1 MNMTRQRSISHRPL
15 IVILVLVGSVAG
27 FLFGTDTGW
36 NLIVIPGHEV
46 HDAVFVVVGLMLL
59 LAASI
64 AARRWYD
71 LDKEADVRKQ
81 VERELRRSRS
91 QLAAAQ
97 QVAHVGSWE
106 WDPATNAVEWSDELF
121 RIFGLQPQQ
130 FEPVLDD
137 YVERIHEEDRE
148 RVMQL
153 VTQALGNKDSFNY
166 SHRVVWPD
174 GTVREIE
181 AHGEVVIDEAGTVTK
196 MVGTAQDITER
207 RRNEELLRH
216 ANLVLNQSVQ
226 QLEHRNQEIARLYDL
241 SEVLQSCTADD
252 EAYGVIEHHVPRLFP
267 SSSGDLLVVTASRN
281 SIKCVASWG
290 DSTSGREYTPSDCRA
305 LRTGK
310 PHLVGDADS
319 GDLCQHVVDSS
330 PGQALCVPMIDRGEI
345 RGVLHIRHLEYCALQ
360 NDDGSWSLDVPLK
373 LGVTLAANLALAL
386 SNLELRETL
395 KQQAIRD
402 SLTGLFNRRYM
413 EESLERELG
422 RAERRGTSLVVIM
435 IDLDHFKQLNDV
447 NGHAAGDAV
456 LRELGAFFQAN
467 IRTEDIACRYGGE
480 EFVLILPDTTLED
493 AGRRA
498 DEIRQAFR
506 KIDVRY
512 NGQTLDINS
521 MSLGVAAFPHHGKS
535 VDDVLQSADAALYNA
550 KALGRD
556 RVVIFDPGQTGV
568 VDNTAL
574 R

>member
-1 MNMTRQRSISHRPL
+1 MSTTRQRSISHRPL
-15 IVILVLVGSVAG
+15 IVILVLVGSVAL
-27 FLFGTDTGW
+27 FVFGTDTGW
-36 NLIVIPGHEV
+36 NLIAIPGHEV
-46 HDAVFVVVGLMLL
+46 HDAVILAVGLMLL

-81 VERELRRSRS
+81 VERELRKSRS

-106 WDPATNAVEWSDELF
+106 WDPATNAVAWSDELF
-121 RIFGLQPQQ
+121 RVFGLQPQQ

-153 VTQALGNKDSFNY
+153 VTQALGNKGSFHH

-174 GTVREIE
+174 ETVREIE
-181 AHGEVVIDEAGTVTK
+181 ARGEVVVDEAGTVTK
-196 MVGTAQDITER
+196 MVGIAQDITER

-216 ANLVLNQSVQ
+216 ANLVLTQSVQ
-226 QLEHRNQEIARLYDL
+226 QLEHRNREIARLYDL
-241 SEVLQSCTADD
+241 SELLQSCTADE
-252 EAYGVIEHHVPRLFP
+252 EAYGVIERHVPRLFP
-267 SSSGDLLVVTASRN
+267 SSSGDLFIVTASRN
-281 SIKCVASWG
+281 SIKSVASWG
-290 DSTSGREYTPSDCRA
+290 DSTSGREYTFSDCLA

-310 PHLVGDADS
+310 PLLVGNADS
-319 GDLCQHVVDSS
+319 DVLCQHVVDSS
-330 PGQALCVPMIDRGEI
+330 PGQTLCIPMIDRGEI
-345 RGVLHIRHLEYCALQ
+345 QGVLHIRHFEYCALQ
-360 NDDGSWSLDVPLK
+360 NDDESWSLDVPMQ
-373 LGVTLAANLALAL
+373 LGVTLADNLALAL

-395 KQQAIRD
+395 KKQAIRD

-413 EESLERELG
+413 EESLQRELG

-435 IDLDHFKQLNDV
+435 FDLDHFKQINDV

-456 LRELGAFFQAN
+456 LRELGAFFQATT
-467 IRTEDIACRYGGE
+467 RAEDIACRYGGD

-493 AGRRA
+493 ASRRA
-498 DEIRQAFR
+498 DEIRQAF
-506 KIDVRY
+506 KQIDVHH
-512 NGQTLDINS
+512 NDQPLDINS
-521 MSLGVAAFPHHGKS
+521 LSLGIAAFPHHGKC
-535 VDDVLQSADAALYNA
+535 VDDVLQSADAALYKA
-550 KALGRD
+550 KSLGRD
-556 RVVIFDPGQTGV
+556 RVVIFDPGKEGV
-568 VDNTAL
+568 VDNTTP